1 MTNQGRPEQH
11 VVGSSGHDGRPAAQ
25 GAGGHNRHRWM
36 MLACLAPLLLIAVA
50 LIMPG
55 SVGIGSTVFVV
66 GCVAMMAVMMFAIGR
81 SRH

>member
-1 MTNQGRPEQH
+1 MTNQDRPEQH
-11 VVGSSGHDGRPAAQ
+11 VVGSSGRDDRPAAQ

-50 LIMPG
+50 LIMTG

-66 GCVAMMAVMMFAIGR
+66 GCVVMMAVMMFAIGR
-81 SRH
+81 SRY